1 MRHIASNP
9 ASFIASFAPRII
21 ILGLFLLQTIFP
33 ANLQASL
40 ALPNAGNLPVPGT
53 ALNFTGA
60 FDPLIFKGMI
70 VHPENPW
77 LFDFILDTGHVRA
90 EEDELKNE
98 SLKMIRYFLSAL
110 TIPEK
115 EIWVNLSPFEKNRIA
130 SANLAETEMGDE
142 LLAQDYLL
150 KQLTASLLSP
160 DHPVGK
166 RFWDRV
172 NERTGVS
179 IGNEDRQIE
188 SFSKVWIAPER
199 AIVRED
205 NDKVIIIENRL
216 KILLE
221 QDYNA
226 QAHSRSV
233 ASSTLDEMA
242 QQTRDAMRE
251 IIIPELEREI
261 NSGSTFANLRQIF
274 NSMILATWYK
284 QYLRESIL
292 GQSYADKALLG
303 GVLTSDP
310 QMNEKIFERYVE
322 SYTKGVGD
330 AIREELDPVTK
341 EIVPRRYVLGGID
354 MESMPRMIVTDNS
367 QQPSMSQYIYIIEAV
382 MGNAPRIR
390 DRIIPAEDSRI
401 APENALPGQDPVGGF
416 AFSSKDLST
425 QVVGSGVRRF
435 IPGSAV
441 PLEGLSPVRL
451 LIYKITKDALMSGGP
466 LKGH

>member
-1 MRHIASNP
+1 MRNRPFNP
-9 ASFIASFAPRII
+9 AALISLFAPKVIF
-21 ILGLFLLQTIFP
+21 LVLFLLQTIFP
-33 ANLQASL
+33 VSLQASL

-53 ALNFTGA
+53 ALNFTGS

-77 LFDFILDTGHVRA
+77 LFDFILNIGHVQPG
-90 EEDELKNE
+90 EDELKDE
-98 SLKMIRYFLSAL
+98 GLKMIRYFLSAL

-115 EIWVNLSPFEKNRIA
+115 EIWVNLSPFEKDRIT

-166 RFWDRV
+166 KFWDRV
-172 NERTGVS
+172 NERTGIS
-179 IGNEDRQIE
+179 LGNEDRQIE
-188 SFSKVWIAPER
+188 SFSKVWIAPEK

-205 NDKVIIIENRL
+205 NDKVFIIENRL

-226 QAHSRSV
+226 MAHSRSV
-233 ASSTLDEMA
+233 ASSTLDEVA

-303 GVLTSDP
+303 GVLTTDP

-341 EIVPRRYVLGGID
+341 ELVPRRYVLGGID
-354 MESMPRMIVTDNS
+354 MESMPRLMVTDNS
-367 QQPSMSQYIYIIEAV
+367 QTPNLPGFIYIVEAV

-390 DRIIPAEDSRI
+390 ERHVPAEDARI
-401 APENALPGQDPVGGF
+401 APESALPGQDPVGGF

-435 IPGSAV
+435 VPGSAV

-466 LKGH
+466 LKGR